1 MHRQPKDPAA
11 SALLEQAA
19 AHGVNVATVAE
30 LRRYGARCAPFVD
43 ALVGAVRDTT
53 SPQLLED
60 LAAVLA
66 APWARDAAFQP
77 LAERYRSAPNS
88 PPSLKAALAQAL
100 GVLADE
106 RSTAALMEFA
116 AARKHGNSRAEL
128 VSALGRL
135 NGDGVLEL
143 LVDLLRDPGVGG
155 HALSA
160 LRVYVE
166 RTRDSIDPLLVKPF
180 HSDGRA
186 WVRRDAKE
194 LLHLLD
200 TLP

>member
-11 SALLEQAA
+11 TALLEQAA
-19 AHGVNVATVAE
+19 AHGVKVATVAE
-30 LRRYGARCAPFVD
+30 LRRYGARCAPFVE
-43 ALVGAVRDTT
+43 ALVSAVRETN
-53 SPQLLED
+53 SPQLLEH

-128 VSALGRL
+128 VTALGRL
-135 NGDGVLEL
+135 NGDGVLE
-143 LVDLLRDPGVGG
+143 LLRDPGVGG